1 MKHLDNLDHEAEGEW
16 HGEED
21 EEDRDDDQQM
31 CAHSLALLAR

>member
-1 MKHLDNLDHEAEGEW
+1 MKHLDNLDHEAEGER
-16 HGEED
+16 HCEED